1 MLPRR
6 MSSRHCSLV
15 FPVCSTHTRT
25 CSSMPAGYTSSV
37 GPGVAEEGVV
47 TVPEYSDQA
56 LSPVDAIL
64 EQ

>member
-1 MLPRR
+1 MFPRR
-6 MSSRHCSLV
+6 TSSRHCSRV
-15 FPVCSTHTRT
+15 FPVSSTQIRT

-37 GPGVAEEGVV
+37 GPGVAEAGVV
-47 TVPEYSDQA
+47 TVPVYSDQA